1 MTAVLG
7 RLATYSGKQVSW
19 EQALNSPSLAP
30 GIENY
35 TFDSTP
41 PVLPDEQG
49 SYKIAVPGR
58 TDVFKAIARAK

>member
-1 MTAVLG
+1 MKWEEALDSQAV
-7 RLATYSGKQVSW
+7 
-19 EQALNSPSLAP
+19 LAP

-49 SYKIAVPGR
+49 TYKIAVPGR